1 MRGGSRNGSAA
12 RPTVAPSTTRAVPG
26 SGRPSRP
33 AYSPAPPFENGIS
46 ATRALLL
53 IGEKGPHAYLDPLNI
68 YRGSLN
74 DLRGD
79 CSKIVH
85 LSDGPLSLPT
95 VRKQLLGRVVGLF
108 IGPREFADR
117 LREEAELETL
127 LRKKQERDR
136 GAVL

>member
-1 MRGGSRNGSAA
+1 
-12 RPTVAPSTTRAVPG
+12 
-26 SGRPSRP
+26 
-33 AYSPAPPFENGIS
+33 
-46 ATRALLL
+46 
-53 IGEKGPHAYLDPLNI
+53 
-68 YRGSLN
+68 
-74 DLRGD
+74 
-79 CSKIVH
+79 
-85 LSDGPLSLPT
+85 

>member
-1 MRGGSRNGSAA
+1 MR
-12 RPTVAPSTTRAVPG
+12 T
-26 SGRPSRP
+26 
-33 AYSPAPPFENGIS
+33 
-46 ATRALLL
+46 
-53 IGEKGPHAYLDPLNI
+53 
-68 YRGSLN
+68 SLN